1 MLAPMSERAPRP
13 DWVRRL
19 NAMGD
24 AVGGADRLIPL
35 DVDEMV
41 ATARETHGLSDFGD
55 FDGDWRGRLEGLV
68 AAYEAEANL
77 NALGRLMARQE
88 ILRCL
93 GARLAITRRLDEA
106 PAILDETIE
115 APLIVTGQ
123 GRSGTSI
130 LFELLSQDPE
140 ARSIAGFQ
148 ATHPV
153 PGDLS
158 VEERIARTE
167 PEQEFWAD
175 IQPEYAAIHENRSDL
190 PVECIT
196 AMLPS
201 FASFQWWMH
210 GSVSQWIP
218 DFVAAL
224 QYHTVFLKLLQY
236 EQPRKTWVLKTPVYL
251 PVLDLVFQF
260 FPDAWILLTHRDPL
274 QTLPSGMST
283 LSMVRWHRS
292 DEVDLENLTEGGAAF
307 YDLLVSIKQ
316 RRDAGDLPDRIV
328 DVHFRDQMRDPVAGI
343 RRAYEKMGRPFDD
356 GHAQRIRDYLD
367 AKPRGKFGRH
377 AHTPEE
383 WGFTK
388 EGIRAQTRGYV
399 EAFGVEIEE

>member
-1 MLAPMSERAPRP
+1 M
-13 DWVRRL
+13 
-19 NAMGD
+19 
-24 AVGGADRLIPL
+24 GGADRLIPL

-93 GARLAITRRLDEA
+93 GTRLAITRRLDEA

-158 VEERIARTE
+158 VEERIAWTE

-343 RRAYEKMGRPFDD
+343 QRAYEKMGRPFDD

-367 AKPRGKFGRH
+367 AKPRGKFGKH

>member
-93 GARLAITRRLDEA
+93 GTRLAITRRLDEA

-158 VEERIARTE
+158 IEERIARTE

-236 EQPRKTWVLKTPVYL
+236 GQPRKTWVLKTPVYL

-343 RRAYEKMGRPFDD
+343 RRAYEKMRRPFDD

-367 AKPRGKFGRH
+367 AKPRGKFGKH
-377 AHTPEE
+377 AHRPEE

>member
-1 MLAPMSERAPRP
+1 
-13 DWVRRL
+13 
-19 NAMGD
+19 MGD

-367 AKPRGKFGRH
+367 AKPRGKFGKH

>member
-106 PAILDETIE
+106 PAIIDETIE

-140 ARSIAGFQ
+140 ARSIAGFR
-148 ATHPV
+148 
-153 PGDLS
+153 
-158 VEERIARTE
+158 E
-167 PEQEFWAD
+167 
-175 IQPEYAAIHENRSDL
+175 
-190 PVECIT
+190 
-196 AMLPS
+196 
-201 FASFQWWMH
+201 
-210 GSVSQWIP
+210 
-218 DFVAAL
+218 
-224 QYHTVFLKLLQY
+224 
-236 EQPRKTWVLKTPVYL
+236 
-251 PVLDLVFQF
+251 
-260 FPDAWILLTHRDPL
+260 
-274 QTLPSGMST
+274 
-283 LSMVRWHRS
+283 
-292 DEVDLENLTEGGAAF
+292 
-307 YDLLVSIKQ
+307 
-316 RRDAGDLPDRIV
+316 
-328 DVHFRDQMRDPVAGI
+328 
-343 RRAYEKMGRPFDD
+343 
-356 GHAQRIRDYLD
+356 
-367 AKPRGKFGRH
+367 
-377 AHTPEE
+377 
-383 WGFTK
+383 
-388 EGIRAQTRGYV
+388 
-399 EAFGVEIEE
+399 